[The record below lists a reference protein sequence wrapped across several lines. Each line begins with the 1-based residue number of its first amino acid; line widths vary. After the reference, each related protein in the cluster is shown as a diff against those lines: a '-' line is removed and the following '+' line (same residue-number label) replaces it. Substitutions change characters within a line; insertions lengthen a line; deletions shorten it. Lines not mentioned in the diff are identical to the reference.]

1 MFVQKWLVLFT
12 NDNNSSYAVFWSL
25 DLCAPTGDWFVILD
39 IIHLVLLSW
48 ESRQQDIKTI
58 IQTLSLIMMRYIFSQ
73 GSSFTCPTNM
83 ELSFDKYLLICSN
96 GTVQSEQLHVYV
108 LVFLIFSKE
117 LQTSYCK
124 HCQRHNGPRVLSL
137 KLESSLQ
144 LEISPEIWWIF

>member
-1 MFVQKWLVLFT
+1 
-12 NDNNSSYAVFWSL
+12 
-25 DLCAPTGDWFVILD
+25 
-39 IIHLVLLSW
+39 
-48 ESRQQDIKTI
+48 
-58 IQTLSLIMMRYIFSQ
+58 
-73 GSSFTCPTNM
+73 M

-137 KLESSLQ
+137 KLE
-144 LEISPEIWWIF
+144 